1 MGLGWECRQGTKAHM
16 GVLRFAGFTLDVGG
30 GALTQGSKRLALR
43 RQPFKVLA
51 YLAEHPGRLV
61 SNKELIDRCWDNPR
75 HTSVNSLAQ
84 CIKAI
89 REALGE
95 TEQEIIRTVHG
106 QGYVFAPPVL
116 TMPPEPRS
124 DPASPR
130 IPQQSPP
137 QAPPVQPPS
146 GAVANIPPA
155 ARAHG
160 PLRESWHVLR
170 ELGHRILR
178 RKRHALAAGIILAAA
193 LLMGSWAVW
202 TWATRPVQ
210 LAMSA
215 MPSIAVLPIKSVGAE
230 PDKTDFAGALT
241 SEVET
246 ELSRIPRSFDMRVRL
261 APGYNGPI
269 DPPRAAGRNLGVR
282 YLALGSIRR
291 DGNGK
296 HINVQL
302 VEAESGRAIWAEPF
316 LYDPGE
322 PQAQSRVA
330 IRIARML
337 QAQIL
342 RAESRRPLPARPVAG
357 HYVILGRAHM
367 TGEHGMVSNKDAT
380 DYFDKARALDPRSV
394 PALQGGARV
403 RVNKVLNRWVPK
415 EEWGTLLDEAEDAI
429 KRAMSLEAGDA
440 GLHVL
445 RGAYL
450 RARSKD
456 AEAITA
462 FERALELH
470 PNYPLAL
477 AELGRAKIEVGLA
490 HETVGLIKEALNLSP
505 KEPYGAAWYYWAG
518 MAEAHLG
525 DYEKARTWLL
535 QARNANRAYPNIVPW
550 LAVVH
555 AGLGEWTEAG
565 TYLEEH
571 RKTFPRFS
579 MASWRLAMPQRNQAV
594 IPQRQRIEAL
604 LRRLGAPERP
614 PSDDKVPSNDKPP
627 DDKVHTGLVGKAPG
641 QRARGQ

>member
-1 MGLGWECRQGTKAHM
+1 M

-30 GALTQGSKRLALR
+30 GALTQAGKRVALR

-61 SNKELIDRCWDNPR
+61 SNKELIDKCWDNPR

-89 REALGE
+89 RESLGE
-95 TEQEIIRTVHG
+95 TEPEIIRTVHG

-116 TMPPEPRS
+116 TMPPEQRA
-124 DPASPR
+124 DAAA
-130 IPQQSPP
+130 P
-137 QAPPVQPPS
+137 QAAHQTPPHAQSGQPPS
-146 GAVANIPPA
+146 GAGADIPPA
-155 ARAHG
+155 AQAHG
-160 PLRESWHVLR
+160 PLREALHVLR
-170 ELGHRILR
+170 EVAHRVLR
-178 RKRHALAAGIILAAA
+178 RKRHALAAGIILAAV
-193 LLMGSWAVW
+193 LLVGSWAVW
-202 TWATRPVQ
+202 TWATHPVQ

-215 MPSIAVLPIKSVGAE
+215 LPSIAVLPIKFVGAE
-230 PDKTDFAGALT
+230 PDKSDLAGALT
-241 SEVET
+241 GEIET
-246 ELSRIPRSFDMRVRL
+246 ELSRIPRGFDIRVRL
-261 APGYNGPI
+261 APGYKGPI

-291 DGNGK
+291 DGDGR

-322 PQAQSRVA
+322 PHAQSRVA
-330 IRIARML
+330 TWIARML
-337 QAQIL
+337 QSQIL
-342 RAESRRPLPARPVAG
+342 RAESRRPLPARPEAG

-367 TGEHGMVSNKDAT
+367 TGEHGVGSNQAAM

-415 EEWGTLLDEAEDAI
+415 ESWGALLDEAEDAI

-456 AEAITA
+456 AEAIKA

-490 HETVGLIKEALNLSP
+490 HETVGHIKEAISLSP

-525 DYEKARTWLL
+525 HYAEARAWLL
-535 QARNANRAYPNIVPW
+535 QARNANRAYPNVVPW
-550 LAVVH
+550 LAVAH
-555 AGLGEWTEAG
+555 AGLDEWTEAR
-565 TYLEEH
+565 TYMEEH

-579 MASWRLAMPQRNQAV
+579 MVSWRLAMPQRNQAV

-614 PSDDKVPSNDKPP
+614 PP
-627 DDKVHTGLVGKAPG
+627 DDKVQTGLVGGAPG
-641 QRARGQ
+641 QRAPGQ